1 MVLMADASYISPP
14 LTRQSP
20 LGALS
25 GWSLI
30 IHCRFCGQR
39 TKPVDEIAKTPAI
52 SAKPVGEIIDRL
64 SCADCG
70 QKPSMLEIE
79 CSWAKP
85 YLQKKIIVD
94 VSWLLTQQRAAQ
106 TAISG

>member
-1 MVLMADASYISPP
+1 
-14 LTRQSP
+14 
-20 LGALS
+20 
-25 GWSLI
+25 
-30 IHCRFCGQR
+30 
-39 TKPVDEIAKTPAI
+39 
-52 SAKPVGEIIDRL
+52 
-64 SCADCG
+64 
-70 QKPSMLEIE
+70 MLEIE